1 MQMQI
6 ETHKGDPAE
15 DRGAFIG
22 SVLGCLILF
31 AALVAAHM
39 LL

>member
-6 ETHKGDPAE
+6 DTQKGDPAE

-22 SVLGCLILF
+22 SVLGCLALF
-31 AALVAAHM
+31 VTLVAAH
-39 LL
+39 LLF

>member
-6 ETHKGDPAE
+6 ETHKSDPAE

-22 SVLGCLILF
+22 SVVGCAVLF
-31 AALVAAHM
+31 AALFAAH
-39 LL
+39 LLL